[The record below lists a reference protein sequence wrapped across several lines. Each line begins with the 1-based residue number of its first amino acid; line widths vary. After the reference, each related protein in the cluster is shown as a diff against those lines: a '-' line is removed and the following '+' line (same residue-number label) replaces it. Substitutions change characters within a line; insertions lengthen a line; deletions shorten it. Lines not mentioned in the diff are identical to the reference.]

1 MANAVEQV
9 LVSINGDAS
18 GLKNAVK
25 DAQSITEKSG
35 NSIASKFGSAFAT
48 AGKVAAAGLAAG
60 TVAAVA
66 FAKSSVS
73 AFNEAQLSAVKFA
86 NAAANQNWSE
96 AGQKQLNDLSA
107 SLQKVGVVE
116 GDAITAGQAQLGT
129 FNLQSDAVAK
139 LTPALADLA
148 ANQTGAATSAQDMAG
163 YANLV
168 GKAMTGNAGAL
179 TKVGVTLTDTQKA
192 MIENGTEMEKASAIA
207 DALSANYGGLNER
220 LGQTAQGGLVQVK
233 NAFGD
238 VQEAIGGLLTG
249 QGTVDDL
256 NASIDAFIQSAL
268 NNIPKLV
275 ESFGKVIP
283 DIAGSLVP
291 LATSLLPS
299 LVPAFVDGFVA
310 IVKGVVDA
318 LPKIIDVLTAAIPDL
333 INGLVSALPEMIPSV
348 VQGFIA
354 LFLGLVKAVNQII
367 AVLVPMLP
375 QIIQSIV
382 DQIPVLIPALI
393 QGFISLILGIVN
405 ALPQIIQSLVDAL
418 PYIVSTM
425 VSTLLENLP
434 TLIEGFI
441 QIFVGLVGAM
451 PRIIGSLLAYAP
463 KIIEGIVTGLVNA
476 FPKVLAAFGQL
487 FGKIG
492 DAIGNF
498 VGGIGKFFGDIG
510 KNIWNALKG
519 ALKGALGA
527 IPVIGGAVVSALHL
541 ASGGYVSGAGGA
553 TADKIPAM
561 LSNGEYVLNA
571 RATANIGADALN
583 YMNQTGNLLAEPTG
597 SGGETNITVNA
608 PQNADPIALSQQIA
622 QRVRWA
628 VA

>member
-25 DAQSITEKSG
+25 DAQSMTEKSG

-192 MIENGTEMEKASAIA
+192 MIQNGTEMQKAAAIA

-220 LGQTAQGGLVQVK
+220 LGQTA
-233 NAFGD
+233 
-238 VQEAIGGLLTG
+238 
-249 QGTVDDL
+249 
-256 NASIDAFIQSAL
+256 
-268 NNIPKLV
+268 
-275 ESFGKVIP
+275 
-283 DIAGSLVP
+283 
-291 LATSLLPS
+291 
-299 LVPAFVDGFVA
+299 
-310 IVKGVVDA
+310 
-318 LPKIIDVLTAAIPDL
+318 
-333 INGLVSALPEMIPSV
+333 
-348 VQGFIA
+348 
-354 LFLGLVKAVNQII
+354 
-367 AVLVPMLP
+367 
-375 QIIQSIV
+375 
-382 DQIPVLIPALI
+382 
-393 QGFISLILGIVN
+393 
-405 ALPQIIQSLVDAL
+405 
-418 PYIVSTM
+418 
-425 VSTLLENLP
+425 
-434 TLIEGFI
+434 
-441 QIFVGLVGAM
+441 
-451 PRIIGSLLAYAP
+451 
-463 KIIEGIVTGLVNA
+463 
-476 FPKVLAAFGQL
+476 
-487 FGKIG
+487 
-492 DAIGNF
+492 
-498 VGGIGKFFGDIG
+498 
-510 KNIWNALKG
+510 
-519 ALKGALGA
+519 
-527 IPVIGGAVVSALHL
+527 LHC
-541 ASGGYVSGAGGA
+541 
-553 TADKIPAM
+553 T
-561 LSNGEYVLNA
+561 
-571 RATANIGADALN
+571 
-583 YMNQTGNLLAEPTG
+583 
-597 SGGETNITVNA
+597 
-608 PQNADPIALSQQIA
+608 
-622 QRVRWA
+622 
-628 VA
+628 